1 MSVEAGSTVLQRL
14 LLGHQDA
21 LRAELERVRAGIPHP
36 GLKGDASEEQWRT
49 MLDRH
54 LPRRYRVCTGQVVD
68 SRGGCSEQIDV
79 IVHDA
84 HYCPLFLEKGGSC
97 FVPAE
102 SVHAVFE
109 VKQKLTGQYVREA
122 GDKAASVRQLHRTS
136 APITDRGVGKAAR
149 EIPAILGGV
158 VALTATWADG
168 LGEGFRAALADLDAE
183 QRLDLGCVLKVGAF
197 ELEATTSDLVIYA
210 ADAALVTFFLRLL
223 HRLQLVG
230 TVPAIE
236 WASYVQAVL
245 VESSDRRVVSGASP
259 GDRRAAPR

>member
-136 APITDRGVGKAAR
+136 APIADRGVGKAAR
-149 EIPAILGGV
+149 EIPPILGGV
-158 VALTATWADG
+158 V
-168 LGEGFRAALADLDAE
+168 
-183 QRLDLGCVLKVGAF
+183 
-197 ELEATTSDLVIYA
+197 A